1 MSILNPLST
10 AISASE
16 RTLPRPLASLVLVCL
31 ALALTA
37 STPVHAQDLQG
48 QIDALSEQIQRQA
61 ESTRHRLDTI
71 SRQVDDLLF
80 YQRVGDLAE
89 IDIAWITGPPL
100 SNQQQPNTTAQGYN
114 NPFRFF
120 TYVFIPRELDR
131 AKKQPLLVLP
141 HGGVHGRF
149 DTRYVTVL
157 RELLEQGYT
166 VVAPEY
172 RGSIGYGA
180 RTYRAIDYGG
190 LEIED
195 TFAARNYMLATY
207 DFLDPRRVG
216 ILGWSHGGLHTLMN
230 IFEHGE
236 SYRVAFAGVPV
247 SDLIARMGYKS
258 QGYRDL
264 YSVDYHIGK
273 SADENVEEYRKR
285 SPSWNAHKYD
295 GTPLLIHTNTNDEDV
310 NVFEVERLIQALKA
324 EGKSGF
330 EYEIFENIPGGHT
343 FDRMDFPQSREIR
356 AKIWR
361 FLAKH
366 LTPERPAR

>member
-1 MSILNPLST
+1 MFDSSRPCADIP
-10 AISASE
+10 
-16 RTLPRPLASLVLVCL
+16 PRSVNLCPRIF
-31 ALALTA
+31 ALTA
-37 STPVHAQDLQG
+37 LLFALLTPGPVAAQELQG
-48 QIDALSEQIQRQA
+48 QIDQLREQIGRQA

-80 YQRVGDLAE
+80 FQRLGDLAE

-100 SNQQQPNTTAQGYN
+100 TKQQQPNPTAQGFN

-131 AKKQPLLVLP
+131 SKPQPLLVLP
-141 HGGVHGRF
+141 HGGVHGNF
-149 DTRYVTVL
+149 DTRYVTLL
-157 RELLEQGYT
+157 RELLTQGYT

-172 RGSIGYGA
+172 RGSTGYGG

-190 LEIED
+190 VEIED
-195 TFAARNYMLATY
+195 TYAARNYMLDTY
-207 DFLDPRRVG
+207 DFLDKKRVG

-230 IFEHGE
+230 VFEHGDA
-236 SYRVAFAGVPV
+236 YKVAFAGVPV

-273 SADENVEEYRKR
+273 SADQDVEEYRRR

-330 EYEIFENIPGGHT
+330 EYEIFKDIPGGHT
-343 FDRMDFPQSREIR
+343 FDRMDFPRSREIR
-356 AKIWR
+356 AKIWK

-366 LTPERPAR
+366 LNPERPAR